1 MEVNTTST
9 ADPLNMYNYLNN
21 LVLNPVIFI
30 ILILII
36 ILYLIFFSSLG
47 NTNEQFVS
55 EPTNNT
61 QSFLGFFIIIVV
73 IIFILVN
80 SFQYF
85 FGISATAYLKN
96 LFTNQPHVDIVVNQK
111 AKIDEKNEQLKKE
124 LHKKKFRKQVFNIPG
139 NHYTYDDAKA
149 VCKSFNAELASYQQ
163 IESSYKH
170 GGEWCN
176 YGWSD
181 GQMAL
186 FPTQQNTYNNLQN
199 IKDHEHDCG
208 RPGINGGYIAN
219 PDIKFG
225 VNCYG
230 IKPPMTQDEE
240 ELMKIASPYPRTIK
254 DIEFQKKVD
263 HWKSNLK
270 DISVSP
276 FNYKMWEE
284 V

>member
-21 LVLNPVIFI
+21 LVMNPVIFI
-30 ILILII
+30 ILIFII

-47 NTNEQFVS
+47 NTNEQIFS
-55 EPTNNT
+55 EPSNNT

-73 IIFILVN
+73 IIFILIN

-85 FGISATAYLKN
+85 FGVSATAYLKN
-96 LFTNQPHVDIVVNQK
+96 LFTSQQHVDIVVNQK
-111 AKIDEKNEQLKKE
+111 AKIDEKNEQLKRE

-149 VCKSFNAELASYQQ
+149 VCKSFNAELATYQQ

-263 HWKSNLK
+263 HWKNNLK
-270 DISVSP
+270 DILVSP